1 MVDEGVEV
9 TVMSEDEERGREP
22 GIGLG
27 GETSTRGG
35 RSSDEGR
42 VEERCGLITTKD
54 RWSLHGVSG
63 KGWEGRERGRE
74 GEEGTVGE
82 I

>member
-1 MVDEGVEV
+1 MVDEGVEMTV
-9 TVMSEDEERGREP
+9 TSEDEERGRVP
-22 GIGLG
+22 GMGLG

-63 KGWEGRERGRE
+63 KG
-74 GEEGTVGE
+74 
-82 I
+82 